1 MAAHRGRLTLA
12 PGGGAIDVL
21 EREVSASPEEFA
33 RGLHNAFPNRVEGG
47 PLRFRVERDGVR
59 LEIDLTPGPDRVI
72 ALLRLPTVRVSIR
85 CLGADAAARA
95 RLLVYLDLATHRGGG

>member
-1 MAAHRGRLTLA
+1 LA
-12 PGGGAIDVL
+12 PGGGAVDAL

-33 RGLHNAFPNRVEGG
+33 RSLRNAFPDAQEDG
-47 PLRFRVERDGVR
+47 PLRFRVERHGVR
-59 LEIDLTPGPDRVI
+59 LEIDLRPGPDLAI

-95 RLLVYLDLATHRGGG
+95 RLLAYLDLATRRGGG